1 MINQSIYITH
11 THAHTHVD
19 LTINF
24 DGYRLILFLSSS
36 LLLFGCLHFFL
47 DWSLFSRPTTTTT
60 KQQITFN
67 ARHGKKRNPG
77 TWDFFFVYNTHT
89 HTRTRTKK
97 KIHNCNLFVNVQ
109 PDGQRAQHDHLLSG
123 SIIIII

>member
-77 TWDFFFVYNTHT
+77 TWDFFFCLQHT
-89 HTRTRTKK
+89 HTRERVRKK
-97 KIHNCNLFVNVQ
+97 KFTIVIFLSMSSQMDNV
-109 PDGQRAQHDHLLSG
+109 RNMTIFCLARLLL
-123 SIIIII
+123 